1 MMFMEEQI
9 MAKGTTIR
17 MWRRAL
23 FVLVALIVVGF
34 GVIVFRLVQLQIVQ
48 GESLQQMATEQQLK
62 DTKINAQRGTIYD
75 CNMKPLAQSATVW
88 TVVLESA
95 YLKDDATKEKV
106 ADGLSQILD
115 MSKDEILEKA
125 NKKSFYTVVK
135 RKVESDTKDKI
146 IAFQK
151 DNKIT
156 SGIRLVEDYK
166 RYYPYGDFASCVIG
180 FTGTDSQ
187 GLSGLE
193 SYYNEYLT
201 GQSGRLVTARN
212 AIGTDMP
219 FDYEKMIP
227 AQNGNSLVLCIDE
240 VIQHFLEKGLEEGIV
255 NNKVMNRAGAIM
267 MDVNSGAILGMAVKG
282 GYDLNHPFEI
292 ADATVKEQIE
302 ALPEEERSKAKAEA
316 LEAQWRNK
324 IVNDTYMP
332 GSVYKQVTTAM
343 AFEENLI
350 NEKTNF
356 NCTGSF
362 VPFNGARP
370 IKCHKHGGH
379 GSQLFERAFCNSCNP
394 AFIQIGQL
402 IGAERFYKYY
412 QAFGFTEKTG
422 IDLPGEANGIF
433 FSKDGSMGPMDLAV
447 ASFGQNFSITPLQM
461 VTAAAAIANGGHLV
475 KPHIVKQI
483 IDSDG
488 NIIKSFDR
496 IEKRQVISEDTSKR
510 ICKLLMQNAIDG
522 GAKNGYVPGYRIGGK
537 TGTSQKIGNSGP
549 DGMDYI
555 ASFCGMA
562 PADNPQV
569 ILLIYYDTPKGPS
582 YYGAAVAAP
591 TFAKV
596 MQDALPYLGIERKY
610 TDEEIEKLDIPVPF
624 LVGSSVSQA
633 KNQAINLQLNPVICG
648 EGDTVVSQIPEVGTK
663 IPKGGKIVLYT
674 DADSANKK
682 AVVPKFIG
690 LSLSAANKAA
700 AEAGLN
706 ITIKG
711 ASLSGA
717 SSVCAS
723 QSIAEGSQVNQGT
736 VITLVFSQNKSE
748 NND

>member
-1 MMFMEEQI
+1 MMFMEDQI

-23 FVLVALIVVGF
+23 FVLIALIVIGF

-95 YLKDDATKEKV
+95 YLKDDDTKEKV
-106 ADGLSQILD
+106 ANGLSQILD
-115 MSKDEILEKA
+115 MNKDEILEKA
-125 NKKSFYTVVK
+125 NKKSFYTVIK
-135 RKVESDTKDKI
+135 RKVESDIKDKI
-146 IAFQK
+146 IEFQK

-156 SGIRLVEDYK
+156 TGIRLVEDYK

-227 AQNGNSLVLCIDE
+227 AQNGSNLVLCIDE
-240 VIQHFLEKGLEEGIV
+240 VIQHFLEKGLEEGII

-267 MDVNSGAILGMAVKG
+267 MDVNTGAVLGMAVKG
-282 GYDLNHPFEI
+282 GYDLNQPFEI

-302 ALPEEERSKAKAEA
+302 SLPEEERSKAKAEA

-332 GSVYKQVTTAM
+332 GSVYKQITTAM

-422 IDLPGEANGIF
+422 IDLPGEAKGIF

-475 KPHIVKQI
+475 KPHVVKQI
-483 IDSDG
+483 IDNDG
-488 NIIKSFDR
+488 NIIKNFDR
-496 IEKRQVISEDTSKR
+496 VEKRQVISEDTSKR

-522 GAKNGYVPGYRIGGK
+522 GAKNGYVPGYRVGGK

-562 PADNPQV
+562 PADNPKV

-633 KNQAINLQLNPVICG
+633 KNQAINLQLNPVIYG
-648 EGDTVVSQIPEVGTK
+648 EGESVVAQIPEVGTK

-674 DADSANKK
+674 DEDSSNKK
-682 AVVPKFIG
+682 SVVPKFTG

-711 ASLSGA
+711 ASLSGNL
-717 SSVCAS
+717 SVCAS
-723 QSIAEGSQVNQGT
+723 QSIAEGTQVNQGT
-736 VITLVFSQNKSE
+736 VITLEFSQSKSE

>member
-1 MMFMEEQI
+1 

-23 FVLVALIVVGF
+23 FVLIALIVIGF

-95 YLKDDATKEKV
+95 YLKDDDTKEKV
-106 ADGLSQILD
+106 ANGLSQILD
-115 MSKDEILEKA
+115 MNKDEILEKA
-125 NKKSFYTVVK
+125 NKKSFYTVIK
-135 RKVESDTKDKI
+135 RKVESDIKDKI
-146 IAFQK
+146 IEFQK

-156 SGIRLVEDYK
+156 TGIRLVEDYK

-227 AQNGNSLVLCIDE
+227 AQNGSNLVLCIDE
-240 VIQHFLEKGLEEGIV
+240 VIQHFLEKGLEEGII

-267 MDVNSGAILGMAVKG
+267 MDVNTGAVLGMAVKG
-282 GYDLNHPFEI
+282 GYDLNQPFEI

-302 ALPEEERSKAKAEA
+302 SLPEEERSKAKAEA

-332 GSVYKQVTTAM
+332 GSVYKQITTAM

-422 IDLPGEANGIF
+422 IDLPGEAKGIF

-475 KPHIVKQI
+475 KPHVVKQI
-483 IDSDG
+483 IDNDG
-488 NIIKSFDR
+488 NIIKNFDR
-496 IEKRQVISEDTSKR
+496 VEKRQVISEDTSKR

-522 GAKNGYVPGYRIGGK
+522 GAKNGYVPGYRVGGK

-562 PADNPQV
+562 PADNPKV

-633 KNQAINLQLNPVICG
+633 KNQAINLQLNPVIYG
-648 EGDTVVSQIPEVGTK
+648 EGESVVAQIPEVGTK

-674 DADSANKK
+674 DEDSSNKK
-682 AVVPKFIG
+682 SVVPKFTG

-711 ASLSGA
+711 ASLSGNL
-717 SSVCAS
+717 SVCAS
-723 QSIAEGSQVNQGT
+723 QSIAEGTQVNQGT
-736 VITLVFSQNKSE
+736 VITLEFSQSKSE

>member
-1 MMFMEEQI
+1 

-17 MWRRAL
+17 MWRRSI
-23 FVLVALIVVGF
+23 FVLAALIVVGF
-34 GVIVFRLVQLQIVQ
+34 GVIIFRLIQLQLVQ
-48 GESLQQMATEQQLK
+48 GEGLQQMAAEQQLK

-95 YLKDDATKEKV
+95 YLKDDAVREKI
-106 ADGLSQILD
+106 ATGLSSILD
-115 MSKDEILEKA
+115 MDKNEILEKA
-125 NKKSFYTVVK
+125 KKKSFYTVVK
-135 RKVESDTKDKI
+135 RKVESDIKDKI
-146 IAFQK
+146 VEFQK
-151 DNKIT
+151 ENKIT
-156 SGIRLVEDYK
+156 TGIRLVEDYK

-201 GQSGRLVTARN
+201 GQAGRLVTARN
-212 AIGTDMP
+212 ALGTDMP

-227 AQNGNSLVLCIDE
+227 AQNGNSLVLSIDE
-240 VIQHFLEKGLEEGIV
+240 VIQHFLEKGLEEGIA

-267 MDVNSGAILGMAVKG
+267 MNVNTGEIVGMAVKG
-282 GYDLNHPFEI
+282 GYDLNKPFEI

-302 ALPEEERSKAKAEA
+302 SLPEEERSKAKAEV

-324 IVNDTYMP
+324 LVNDTYMP
-332 GSVYKQVTTAM
+332 GSVYKQITTAM

-350 NEKTNF
+350 DEKTVF

-362 VPFNGARP
+362 VPFQGARP

-379 GSQLFERAFCNSCNP
+379 GTQLFERAFCNSCNP
-394 AFIQIGQL
+394 AFIQIG
-402 IGAERFYKYY
+402 
-412 QAFGFTEKTG
+412 
-422 IDLPGEANGIF
+422 DLPGEANGIF

-447 ASFGQNFSITPLQM
+447 ASFGQNFSITPMQM

-475 KPHIVKQI
+475 QPHVVKQI

-488 NIIKSFDR
+488 NIVKSFDR
-496 IEKRQVISEDTSKR
+496 IEKRQVISEQTSKR
-510 ICKLLMQNAIDG
+510 ICALLMQNAIDG

-537 TGTSQKIGNSGP
+537 TGTTQKIGNSGP
-549 DGMDYI
+549 GGMDYI
-555 ASFCGMA
+555 ASFCGIA
-562 PADNPQV
+562 PADNPQY

-610 TDEEIEKLDIPVPF
+610 TDEEVAKLDIPVPF

-633 KNQAINLQLNPVICG
+633 KNQAINLQLNPVIYG
-648 EGDTVVSQIPEVGTK
+648 SGDTVIAQIPDVSTK
-663 IPKGGKIVLYT
+663 MPKGGTIVLYT
-674 DADSANKK
+674 DKDSTSKK
-682 AVVPKFIG
+682 SVVPKFTG
-690 LSLSAANKAA
+690 LTLAAANREASAAK
-700 AEAGLN
+700 LN

-711 ASLSGA
+711 ASLSSSG
-717 SSVCAS
+717 SVCTS
-723 QSIAEGSQVNQGT
+723 QSIVAGTEVKPGT
-736 VITLVFSQNKSE
+736 VITLIFSQSNSE
-748 NND
+748 HSD

>member
-1 MMFMEEQI
+1 

-17 MWRRAL
+17 MWRRSI
-23 FVLVALIVVGF
+23 FVLAALIVVGF
-34 GVIVFRLVQLQIVQ
+34 GVIIFRLIQLQLVQ
-48 GESLQQMATEQQLK
+48 GEGLQQMAAEQQLK

-95 YLKDDATKEKV
+95 YLKDDAVREKI
-106 ADGLSQILD
+106 ATGLSSILD
-115 MSKDEILEKA
+115 MDKNEILEKA
-125 NKKSFYTVVK
+125 KKKSFYTVVK
-135 RKVESDTKDKI
+135 RKVESDIKDKI
-146 IAFQK
+146 VEFQK
-151 DNKIT
+151 ENKIT
-156 SGIRLVEDYK
+156 TGIRLVEDYK

-201 GQSGRLVTARN
+201 GQAGRLVTARN
-212 AIGTDMP
+212 ALGTDMP

-227 AQNGNSLVLCIDE
+227 AQNGNSLVLSIDE
-240 VIQHFLEKGLEEGIV
+240 VIQHFLEKGLEEGIA

-267 MDVNSGAILGMAVKG
+267 MNVNTGEIVGMAVKG
-282 GYDLNHPFEI
+282 GYDLNKPFEI

-302 ALPEEERSKAKAEA
+302 SLPEEERSKAKAEV

-324 IVNDTYMP
+324 LVNDTYMP
-332 GSVYKQVTTAM
+332 GSVYKQITTAM

-350 NEKTNF
+350 DEKTVF

-362 VPFNGARP
+362 VPFQGARP

-379 GSQLFERAFCNSCNP
+379 GTQLFERAFCNSCNP
-394 AFIQIGQL
+394 AFIQIGQK
-402 IGAERFYKYY
+402 IGPEKFYKYY
-412 QAFGFTEKTG
+412 HAFGFTEKTG

-447 ASFGQNFSITPLQM
+447 ASFGQNFSITPMQM

-475 KPHIVKQI
+475 QPHVVKQI

-488 NIIKSFDR
+488 HIVKSFDR
-496 IEKRQVISEDTSKR
+496 IEKRQVISEQTSKR
-510 ICKLLMQNAIDG
+510 ICALLMQNAIDG

-537 TGTSQKIGNSGP
+537 TGTTQKIGNSGP
-549 DGMDYI
+549 GGMDYI
-555 ASFCGMA
+555 ASFCGIA
-562 PADNPQV
+562 PADNPQY

-610 TDEEIEKLDIPVPF
+610 TDEEVAKLDIPVPF

-633 KNQAINLQLNPVICG
+633 KNQAINLQLNPVIYG
-648 EGDTVVSQIPEVGTK
+648 SGDTVIAQIPDVSTK
-663 IPKGGKIVLYT
+663 MPKGGTIVLYT
-674 DADSANKK
+674 DKDSTSKK
-682 AVVPKFIG
+682 SVVPKFTG
-690 LSLSAANKAA
+690 LTLAAANREASAAK
-700 AEAGLN
+700 LN

-711 ASLSGA
+711 ASLSSSG
-717 SSVCAS
+717 SVCTS
-723 QSIAEGSQVNQGT
+723 QSIVAGTEVKPGT
-736 VITLVFSQNKSE
+736 VITLIFSQSNSE
-748 NND
+748 HSD

>member
-1 MMFMEEQI
+1 
-9 MAKGTTIR
+9 
-17 MWRRAL
+17 
-23 FVLVALIVVGF
+23 
-34 GVIVFRLVQLQIVQ
+34 
-48 GESLQQMATEQQLK
+48 
-62 DTKINAQRGTIYD
+62 
-75 CNMKPLAQSATVW
+75 MKPLAQSATVW

-95 YLKDDATKEKV
+95 YLKDDAVREKI
-106 ADGLSQILD
+106 ATGLSSILD
-115 MSKDEILEKA
+115 MDKNEILEKA
-125 NKKSFYTVVK
+125 KKKSFYTVVK
-135 RKVESDTKDKI
+135 RKVESDIKDKI
-146 IAFQK
+146 VEFQK
-151 DNKIT
+151 ENKIT
-156 SGIRLVEDYK
+156 TGIRLVEDYK

-201 GQSGRLVTARN
+201 GQAGRLVTARN
-212 AIGTDMP
+212 ALGTDMP

-227 AQNGNSLVLCIDE
+227 AQNGNSLVLSIDE
-240 VIQHFLEKGLEEGIV
+240 VIQHFLEKGLEEGIA

-267 MDVNSGAILGMAVKG
+267 MNVNTGEIVGMAVKG
-282 GYDLNHPFEI
+282 GYDLNKPFEI

-302 ALPEEERSKAKAEA
+302 SLPEEERSKAKAEV

-324 IVNDTYMP
+324 LVNDTYMP
-332 GSVYKQVTTAM
+332 GSVYKQITTAM

-350 NEKTNF
+350 DEKTVF

-362 VPFNGARP
+362 VPFQGARP

-379 GSQLFERAFCNSCNP
+379 GTQLFERAFCNSCNP
-394 AFIQIGQL
+394 AFIQIGQK
-402 IGAERFYKYY
+402 IGPEKFYKYY
-412 QAFGFTEKTG
+412 HAFGFTEKTG

-447 ASFGQNFSITPLQM
+447 ASFGQNFSITPMQM

-475 KPHIVKQI
+475 QPHVVKQI

-488 NIIKSFDR
+488 NIVKSFDR
-496 IEKRQVISEDTSKR
+496 IEKRQVISEQTSKR
-510 ICKLLMQNAIDG
+510 ICALLMQNAIDG

-537 TGTSQKIGNSGP
+537 TGTTQKIGNSGP
-549 DGMDYI
+549 GGMDYI
-555 ASFCGMA
+555 ASFCGIA
-562 PADNPQV
+562 PADNPQY

-610 TDEEIEKLDIPVPF
+610 TDEEVAKLDIPVPF

-633 KNQAINLQLNPVICG
+633 KNQAINLQLNPVIYG
-648 EGDTVVSQIPEVGTK
+648 SGDTVIAQIPDVSTK
-663 IPKGGKIVLYT
+663 MPKGGTIVLYT
-674 DADSANKK
+674 DKDSTSKK
-682 AVVPKFIG
+682 SVVPKFTG
-690 LSLSAANKAA
+690 LTLAAANREASAAK
-700 AEAGLN
+700 LN

-711 ASLSGA
+711 ASLSSSG
-717 SSVCAS
+717 SVCTS
-723 QSIAEGSQVNQGT
+723 QSIVAGTEVKPGT
-736 VITLVFSQNKSE
+736 VITLIFSQSNSE
-748 NND
+748 HSD